1 MKAEI
6 QRQSLPI
13 LPGLFSQA
21 SHSAVATVNMSRC
34 DAMAL
39 NGISSSFHFSM
50 HRIYFLFEWTPDGHL
65 RHSKFIALRD
75 DKDVCVRSCGKL
87 NLGGPSK
94 ALNPHSTPSAGF
106 FRPIHPCLS
115 TC

>member
-6 QRQSLPI
+6 QRQSLTI

-39 NGISSSFHFSM
+39 NGISRKLSF
-50 HRIYFLFEWTPDGHL
+50 
-65 RHSKFIALRD
+65 
-75 DKDVCVRSCGKL
+75 
-87 NLGGPSK
+87 
-94 ALNPHSTPSAGF
+94 
-106 FRPIHPCLS
+106 
-115 TC
+115 

>member
-6 QRQSLPI
+6 QRQSLTI

-39 NGISSSFHFSM
+39 NGISRKFS
-50 HRIYFLFEWTPDGHL
+50 L
-65 RHSKFIALRD
+65 
-75 DKDVCVRSCGKL
+75 
-87 NLGGPSK
+87 
-94 ALNPHSTPSAGF
+94 
-106 FRPIHPCLS
+106 
-115 TC
+115 